1 MHQSDFFS
9 QYEDNLDTA
18 YWTEYERVAK
28 QMDEDFLERYNSD
41 LDVQLIF
48 AGLFSAVSSTFIV
61 QMEGALQPDPNTTT
75 NTLLAFLI
83 QQIGNDT
90 SLPIVVQAAL
100 QPWDGPGSSVLWTQ
114 SLGYLSLGLSLLAGF
129 GAVQEK
135 QWLGHF
141 KTSRLGY
148 GTR

>member
-9 QYEDNLDTA
+9 RYENNVGPA
-18 YWTEYERVAK
+18 FWTEYERVAK
-28 QMDEDFLERYNSD
+28 QTDEDFLERYNGD

-75 NTLLAFLI
+75 NALLAFLI
-83 QQIGNDT
+83 QQTGNGT
-90 SLPIVVQAAL
+90 SPPIVVQAVL

-114 SLGYLSLGLSLLAGF
+114 SLAYLSLGLSLLAGF
-129 GAVQEK
+129 GAVLGK
-135 QWLGHF
+135 QW
-141 KTSRLGY
+141 
-148 GTR
+148 

>member
-9 QYEDNLDTA
+9 RYEEHNQA
-18 YWTEYERVAK
+18 IFWTEYERVAK
-28 QMDEDFLERYNSD
+28 QTDEEFLERYNGD

-75 NTLLAFLI
+75 NALLAFLI
-83 QQIGNDT
+83 QQTGNGT
-90 SLPIVVQAAL
+90 LPPIVVQAAL

-114 SLGYLSLGLSLLAGF
+114 SLAYLSLGFSLLAGF
-129 GAVQEK
+129 GAVLGK
-135 QWLGHF
+135 QW
-141 KTSRLGY
+141 
-148 GTR
+148 